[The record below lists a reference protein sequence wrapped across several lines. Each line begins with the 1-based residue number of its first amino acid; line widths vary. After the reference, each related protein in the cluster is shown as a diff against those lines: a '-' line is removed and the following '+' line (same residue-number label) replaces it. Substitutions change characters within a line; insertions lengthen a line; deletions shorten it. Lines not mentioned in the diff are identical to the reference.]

1 MKSNVEIFK
10 LFKNFERDKLISEF
24 GVESKKF
31 LGTGPLFH
39 KKIDFENL
47 IYFRRHEIIWL
58 NKTDGKWLSILQ
70 SSDSGWVRLP
80 AIEE

>member
-47 IYFRRHEIIWL
+47 KYFRRHEIIW
-58 NKTDGKWLSILQ
+58 
-70 SSDSGWVRLP
+70 
-80 AIEE
+80 

>member
-39 KKIDFENL
+39 KKKIDFENL
-47 IYFRRHEIIWL
+47 KYFRRHEIIWL
-58 NKTDGKWLSILQ
+58 NKTDVAKYTAKF
-70 SSDSGWVRLP
+70 RLRLGP
-80 AIEE
+80 ITCN